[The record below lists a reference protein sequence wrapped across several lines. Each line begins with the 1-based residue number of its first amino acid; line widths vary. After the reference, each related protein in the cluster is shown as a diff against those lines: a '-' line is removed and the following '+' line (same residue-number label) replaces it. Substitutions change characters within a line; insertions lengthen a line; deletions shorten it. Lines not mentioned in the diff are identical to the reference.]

1 MAYPASILGKITKF
15 FWGNKSISQR
25 VGIVTNTPLL
35 GKGKFLP
42 AVQVRRRLGKE
53 KKMDLHIKAVLNER
67 FEAVKNALETYR
79 EAIESM
85 VKELFEKETI
95 DGQKVR
101 EIISEYEKAN
111 HLTSRL
117 VAEETKEEA

>member
-1 MAYPASILGKITKF
+1 
-15 FWGNKSISQR
+15 
-25 VGIVTNTPLL
+25 
-35 GKGKFLP
+35 
-42 AVQVRRRLGKE
+42 
-53 KKMDLHIKAVLNER
+53 MDLHIKAALNER

-79 EAIESM
+79 AAIESM